1 MLYAILNHEV
11 NCKAKIDIPLTFM
24 LTLFGTE
31 GGKHL
36 STSCLSTFLW
46 EVGEALP

>member
-1 MLYAILNHEV
+1 MLYPFLNHEV

-31 GGKHL
+31 GGKLL